1 MKQKIIRALELTENF
16 LNSFQTIYNYTISIA
31 LIIWW
36 VIVNY
41 ANLGIGLGLISIGIW
56 WLAITEW
63 AKVNQTLKRIE
74 QNTKELKELTTK
86 IKCNK
91 SKRINKS
98 KQPKENLKQTTSKS
112 SSKKNREGTNKIVN
126 SQT

>member
-91 SKRINKS
+91 SKRINQNKKTQNNIKNKS
-98 KQPKENLKQTTSKS
+98 
-112 SSKKNREGTNKIVN
+112 
-126 SQT
+126 